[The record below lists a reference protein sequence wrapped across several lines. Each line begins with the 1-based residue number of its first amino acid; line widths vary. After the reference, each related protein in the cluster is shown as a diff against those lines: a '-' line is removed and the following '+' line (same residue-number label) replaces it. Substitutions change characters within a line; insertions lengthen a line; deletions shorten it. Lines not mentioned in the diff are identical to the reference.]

1 MTEQIKAMLDA
12 LSEMI
17 AQRELL
23 ESDKQML
30 INSVLTPAIRQQVAD
45 IEAEFTDMAA
55 DVTSSIS
62 QLETAIKE
70 RVINAGASVRG
81 SRLQA
86 IWSKPRITWDTRA
99 LDGYAAGHPEIAQF
113 RKEGQ
118 PSVSIRAV
126 ADK

>member
-12 LSEMI
+12 LSEMM

-23 ESDKQML
+23 EGDKQGL
-30 INSVLTPAIRQQVAD
+30 IDDVLTPGIRQQIAD
-45 IEAEFTDMAA
+45 IEAEFTDRTA
-55 DVTSSIS
+55 DIATNIT
-62 QLETAIKE
+62 QLEMAIKE
-70 RVINAGASVRG
+70 RVVAGGASVRG